1 MRWRYSVAA
10 VLTAATLLFASSA
23 PAAVRAQAPLR
34 VCADPDYMP
43 FSNHA
48 GLGFENKIAQQVAR
62 DLGTT
67 VQYTWASMRANGG
80 YDQFIHDYLNTG
92 KCDVVVN
99 VPYASENVTATDPYY
114 TSSYVFIY
122 PKSKNYP
129 ITSLDSPVLKKLRI
143 GFEADTPAQTGLQM
157 RALILHATVFDIGD
171 TEGAS
176 PVEMLDALK
185 AGRIAVGITWEP
197 AIGYYLQRR
206 PDVAVVTVPNTRA
219 LGSPEQYA
227 FPMAMGVKKG
237 NIALANEL
245 NSVISKNKRKL
256 TSILT
261 QYGVKLYKADTDPG

>member
-1 MRWRYSVAA
+1 LA
-10 VLTAATLLFASSA
+10 AATLLLGPCLPVA
-23 PAAVRAQAPLR
+23 AQAPLR

-43 FSNHA
+43 FSNRA
-48 GLGFENKIAQQVAR
+48 GEGFENKIAQQVAH
-62 DLGTT
+62 DMGTT
-67 VQYTWASMRANGG
+67 VKYTWASMRANGG

-114 TSSYVFIY
+114 ISSYVFVY

-129 ITSLDSPVLKKLRI
+129 ISSLDSPVLKKLRI

-157 RALILHATVFDIGD
+157 RALILHSTVFDVGD

-197 AIGYYLQRR
+197 AIGYYLQKR
-206 PDVAVVTVPNTRA
+206 PDVAVVTVPNTRT

-227 FPMAMGVKKG
+227 FPMAMGVRKG
-237 NIALANEL
+237 NTALQSQL
-245 NSVISKNKRKL
+245 NTVISRGKPGL
-256 TSILT
+256 TAILT
-261 QYGVKLYKADTDPG
+261 RYGVKLYKVSDTPG